1 MEIKLSL
8 INQKI
13 SEDPAGFI
21 AECEERY
28 YAQVRTVADYVRA
41 HYRERPIIL
50 LSGPSGSGKTTTA
63 HLLEKLLDESGHETH
78 CLSMDDY
85 FHPMSEQEKELAAAK
100 KLDLESPARVDSAL
114 LKEQLQAISEGKTVE
129 LPTYNFVTAA
139 REYNGRTLTRK
150 EGEIVILEGI
160 HALNPDVVGLPEEKT
175 VRLYVSVRTRILG
188 EDGSRLH
195 PSSIRLMR
203 RMLRDRVGRGRP
215 AVETLRMFDSVQR
228 GESLYIMPYKPHA
241 LFDIDTLIPYEI
253 GIYKKE
259 LSAELEK
266 IPSKNALRTI
276 LSFLEKSEA
285 MEESLVPQNSL
296 IQEFI

>member
-1 MEIKLSL
+1 MEISL
-8 INQKI
+8 NIINQGI
-13 SEDPAGFI
+13 QSDPQGFI
-21 AECEERY
+21 AECEEHY
-28 YAQVRTVADYVRA
+28 YGQVRTVADYIRA
-41 HYRERPIIL
+41 HYKERPIVL

-85 FHPMSEQEKELAAAK
+85 FNSMSEQEQALAAAK

-114 LKEQLQAISEGKTVE
+114 LQAQLGSILRGEPVE
-129 LPTYNFVTAA
+129 LPTYNFVTAK
-139 REYNGRTLTRK
+139 REYNGHVLTRK

-160 HALNPDVVGLPEEKT
+160 HALNPEVVGISEDKT
-175 VRLYVSVRTRILG
+175 VRLYVSVRTRIVGDNG
-188 EDGSRLH
+188 ERLH
-195 PSSIRLMR
+195 PSFIRLMR

-215 AVETLRMFDSVQR
+215 VAETLRMFDSVQR
-228 GESLYIMPYKPHA
+228 GEELFIMPYKPHS

-259 LSAELEK
+259 LLEELH
-266 IPSKNALRTI
+266 ALRDPKGVEHI
-276 LSFLEKSEA
+276 IAFLEQTQALSE
-285 MEESLVPQNSL
+285 ELVPQNSL